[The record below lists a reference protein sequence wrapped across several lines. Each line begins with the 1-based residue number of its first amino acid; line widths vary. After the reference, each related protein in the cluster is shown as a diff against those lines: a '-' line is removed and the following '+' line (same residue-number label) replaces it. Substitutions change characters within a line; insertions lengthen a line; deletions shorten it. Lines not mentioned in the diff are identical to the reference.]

1 MSKQQGNVTHVQ
13 GEKKSVNRKW
23 LQVGPDAEFKKGFK
37 VAFMIIFKELKENM
51 VLLSGQIGS
60 LWKL

>member
-1 MSKQQGNVTHVQ
+1 MTHVQ
-13 GEKKSVNRKW
+13 GESQLIETDTKW
-23 LQVGPDAEFKKGFK
+23 TDPDVGFKKGFK
-37 VAFMIIFKELKENM
+37 VAFMIMFKELKENM